1 MNMTWRQD
9 DVADEDRD
17 EHDDYAVLD
26 DYGNNNITNILP
38 SFYWTIWGELH
49 SASLKTVTFNKITAS
64 IKYNQQ
70 VLIDYISHCHC

>member
-38 SFYWTIWGELH
+38 SFHWTIWEELH